1 MALFFV
7 KDEDGMV
14 PQFNSGLD
22 GFGEICTRDLTTRAV
37 TASNVLNAF
46 SNIPK
51 KSMIEMLSGSNVKTN
66 KSASKDDLLI
76 VIQKNWQKIISGI
89 VGVMGAEKFH
99 EETVVSTTDIGCG
112 AIFIKR
118 NDIIYPTWHP
128 TIKGFAIFEWKA
140 PESIVT
146 KPMLKVALN
155 QVKKKCME
163 ELLAHCG
170 LRVKTTGS
178 ETWNT
183 TDRVVE
189 MLTKHWDMIM
199 EKGGYKHPTTELPA
213 PTPSIEPQEDDE
225 DSGISHGDSDFPFA
239 FINPYTNTTEI
250 VILDVTRSLADIC
263 NELTEKYYREN
274 EPLPRPSIDV
284 MLPFGKADFDPM
296 AEGET
301 PHVSSLQASSST
313 EPEPP
318 TAFKAFSGKPM
329 KLNEKD
335 DNENVKTF
343 YLNEKGIDTVGKVV
357 VEFPKSI
364 GMSGDFYIFHFKKD
378 DQWKALYDAMAE
390 KTPVVLSD
398 TDAVFCLRLPNK
410 GSKTVSYE
418 TIGSWASLPS
428 PLRMEIDMGLSG
440 GGSGTR
446 KSKDKVKMIAFQK
459 AEVLKLAEKMK
470 NEDRSNKS
478 IDAII
483 AQNSEKM
490 DLIWK
495 MYESGNSMNV
505 VETIMSGMP
514 KQSLDEL
521 FEFSSSKPEQKLE
534 HVVSVML
541 KSYIPETVK
550 AHSALEATMSSS
562 GSCLNL
568 ALKSFLVKNT
578 GSVDWEALKRMA
590 DVEIK
595 ARLKKPSDVTMG

>member
-1 MALFFV
+1 MAPSPSLVFV
-7 KDEDGMV
+7 QTDNGVKAYRLYSGMV
-14 PQFNSGLD
+14 VPDLRPETLAHLD
-22 GFGEICTRDLTTRAV
+22 VTDNHEKLRDCLTSMTVEGVVQTIDRLSMKISTKKPLKKPLIESFLGQWEKMKARAV
-37 TASNVLNAF
+37 EVGQVTSQMLASS
-46 SNIPK
+46 SNRI
-51 KSMIEMLSGSNVKTN
+51 
-66 KSASKDDLLI
+66 D
-76 VIQKNWQKIISGI
+76 
-89 VGVMGAEKFH
+89 
-99 EETVVSTTDIGCG
+99 
-112 AIFIKR
+112 
-118 NDIIYPTWHP
+118 
-128 TIKGFAIFEWKA
+128 
-140 PESIVT
+140 
-146 KPMLKVALN
+146 
-155 QVKKKCME
+155 
-163 ELLAHCG
+163 
-170 LRVKTTGS
+170 
-178 ETWNT
+178 
-183 TDRVVE
+183 
-189 MLTKHWDMIM
+189 
-199 EKGGYKHPTTELPA
+199 
-213 PTPSIEPQEDDE
+213 DDE
-225 DSGISHGDSDFPFA
+225 EVYESDDFLFA
-239 FINPYTNTTEI
+239 FINPYTDTMEF
-250 VILDVTRSLADIC
+250 VILDTTKSLADIC
-263 NELTEKYYREN
+263 NVLTEKYYREN
-274 EPLPRPSIDV
+274 EPLPRPSINV

-296 AEGET
+296 TEDET

-313 EPEPP
+313 EHEPP

-335 DNENVKTF
+335 NNENVKTF
-343 YLNEKGIDTVGKVV
+343 YLNEKGIDTIGKVV
-357 VEFPKSI
+357 VEFPKRI
-364 GMSGDFYIFHFKKD
+364 GMSGDFYIFHFEKD

-390 KTPVVLSD
+390 KTPIVLSD
-398 TDAVFCLRLPNK
+398 NDAVFCLRLPNK

-428 PLRMEIDMGLSG
+428 PLHMEIDMGLSG

-470 NEDRSNKS
+470 SEDRSAKS

-505 VETIMSGMP
+505 VETIMGGMP
-514 KQSLDEL
+514 KQSLNEL

-578 GSVDWEALKRMA
+578 GSVNWEALKRMA

-595 ARLKKPSDVTMG
+595 ARLMKPSDMSMG